1 MVRHPSAAGRHRA
14 PAAALSPLAAAFAVL
29 FLVAGMVTV
38 LLVHSKPASAA
49 TTGNTIIAAARSQLG
64 KPYCFAGGNA
74 TGPTHGSG
82 GSGCASKK
90 MVGFDCS
97 GLVLYAYARAGIHL
111 NVHYTDNEYNEVLA
125 MGGKVVPWAQAAPG
139 ALILF
144 HSTGDSPAYFHHI
157 AIYTGNGMLIE
168 ASNFNEPLAERPIY
182 PDDKVVFVQPP
193 QLNYWHGDDWF
204 ASHQNG
210 RFLLTN
216 TLGNPLLK
224 SFTTGWYDDIPLSG
238 DWDGNGTDTTGYYAK
253 STSTFYLSNSLGG
266 GARYAWKFGI
276 TGDIPIVGDWNGDG
290 IDTVGVYRQS
300 TGTFYLATRN
310 GSTALAKVVWGTPG
324 LYEPVAGDWDGNGTT
339 TLGLR
344 LAGTARYYIS
354 NTLSG
359 AHSTAFT
366 YGVASDVPVVG
377 DWDNK
382 QGDSLGVFRAA
393 THVFYLRNGISGPN
407 WKAVS
412 YGSKTDLPLVGDWD
426 GNGTTTL
433 GVIRPS

>member
-1 MVRHPSAAGRHRA
+1 MVGHPSATGRHRA
-14 PAAALSPLAAAFAVL
+14 RATALSPLVAAFATLVL
-29 FLVAGMVTV
+29 LVGMATV

-49 TTGNTIIAAARSQLG
+49 TTGDTIIAAARSQLG

-74 TGPTHGSG
+74 YGPTHGSG
-82 GSGCASKK
+82 GSGCSSKTT
-90 MVGFDCS
+90 VGFDCS

-125 MGGKVVPWAQAAPG
+125 MGGTVVPWAQAAPG

-216 TLGNPLLK
+216 TLGTPLLK

-238 DWDGNGTDTTGYYAK
+238 DWDGNGTDTTGYFAK

-266 GARYAWKFGI
+266 GARYAWSFG
-276 TGDIPIVGDWNGDG
+276 TARDIPIVGDWNGDG

-300 TGTFYLATRN
+300 TGTFFLATSN
-310 GSTALAKVVWGTPG
+310 GSRSFTRVQWGTAG
-324 LYEPVAGDWDGNGTT
+324 NYEPIVGDWDGNGTT

-344 LAGTARYYIS
+344 RLVTGRFYLS
-354 NTLSG
+354 NALSG
-359 AHSTAFT
+359 THSTAFD
-366 YGVASDVPVVG
+366 YGLPTDVAVAG
-377 DWDNK
+377 NWDAK
-382 QGDSLGVFRAA
+382 QGDSVGVFRPGDAHVLAA
-393 THVFYLRNGISGPN
+393 
-407 WKAVS
+407 
-412 YGSKTDLPLVGDWD
+412 
-426 GNGTTTL
+426 
-433 GVIRPS
+433 